1 MEDVLTQISRDA
13 SSAKHKAVR
22 DACVAASGLLEIEE
36 QTKSYE
42 PFQLREKVLEALRL
56 AMETKSSKLG
66 QQAVGGI
73 QKMLVDERFHS
84 LGEET
89 REQQMPYQI
98 LDTLKVAP
106 NCSDDVQMEIMKLFL
121 SMTCSPNCCNTADS
135 ILIIAEI
142 SVDTFKSK
150 EASIKTAVTATV
162 SQILCQVAEQ
172 LREAQMQSLNDDAND
187 AIAEFSSKDT
197 RGKVESLLGDVM
209 KILKYFCEKISGC
222 CSSVTSQQP
231 SPLLPLYLECVHSM
245 FTSSSP
251 HLQYNQEFLDLVW
264 QQLCPSLIFLLGSP
278 VTDKSVM
285 ATSMDDRF
293 VADHG
298 RGSGTS
304 AAAPSVIGPAAR
316 TIYGIAAELLRLVGS
331 VESLRP
337 VLQSLWHKILLY
349 PPPQHR
355 LEALKAIKEVL
366 SVPERVIDIAGP
378 STSDVSTT
386 KHQAHPTKKRKADT
400 DLLKLLVDGIA
411 EASHSSNSDV
421 CYTSVSCIAGLLR
434 SVELISQGQAMTET
448 QVEDINRQMEEAEEE
463 QGRGV
468 TQGDKGLVNGDV
480 VEEESKVKGE
490 EEDTKVN
497 GEEGDTKVKGEEEGS
512 MVETPGT
519 ENDGEGE
526 SKNEGS
532 VSEEGPKMSDEENI
546 DRIEEQKPEDV
557 SGAGEEG
564 KNEEVKVGS
573 EEVQEGGEKKEDK
586 EQKGEEKQEGREPG
600 DGASGE
606 DDGKAEQSTS
616 EKEGEEKGQL
626 EGTPEAGANSTTA
639 MQEEK
644 VEERKTSIQMPKPP
658 PSFEMERQMAL
669 QRAEM
674 ERIAQQNKELERQ
687 GARDFVDCLIGV
699 LPSVLPLI
707 EPEGV
712 DDALQTF
719 ASRFCAGVMEKH
731 KQGQGS
737 ANLPV
742 LNADGVYVST
752 FSALLLNLKLV
763 RMGHY
768 NGQDCRLPM
777 TQKQFIEDVHDSG
790 VLVYLS
796 STWLGEL
803 YKMIITVNILGAA
816 GYLPASP
823 QCNQALITM
832 LTDIDGIGNRHIGGQ
847 MMHDA
852 TVSHVLPVQKDA
864 GNEAAVAAGQKLVHN
879 ILLTCWDSMVDV
891 MAVPLSAKNSAGIS
905 NIALILGTEGAKEQN
920 LKDRDAICMSLD
932 GLRKAARLSCTL
944 GVQERCGAVF
954 AQLANASCI
963 SLEPSKPQVSPGDK
977 KGLKAKMNKPQPLR
991 LHAAHVLSMD
1001 ALLNMGLE
1009 MGSHSAEC
1017 WKHVFRCCAYVSH
1030 LEHSHFSGGDNQA
1043 SLPKVQ
1049 HQKEL
1054 PQDMSTTY
1062 DDLSGDP
1069 EAMYIP
1075 AANPVIPSINIHEMI
1090 TEGRKETG
1098 LEMSAKGGGVLSSAN
1113 AAKAVCRLSADVERL
1128 FEEAATSLNLQ
1139 ALVGFLTELRQV
1151 SADQLFSTAPEVID
1165 PVMMPKPSGNGSQ
1178 SSTYLH
1184 LSHLGEVM
1192 LRCSRSF
1199 QRPLLH
1205 IMRAW
1210 GIVAPHLVEAACH
1223 KDRHVSKKAVTCIHD
1238 IMIELLNNREEKPH
1252 FNFNEAL
1259 FKPFENLLCLELCD
1273 NDVQDQVVSSIAE
1286 LVEASTTSIK
1296 SGWRPL
1302 FGALRVV
1309 KVYKPKGGDYFIS
1322 EERHEQPTAPVFDV
1336 FEAFLGTEN
1345 VHVFA
1350 NAAMDCILC
1359 LLKFIRGPGDRDSD
1373 SDSDDEDD
1381 TDSDFEQVEAPPPDQ
1396 EETRERGD
1404 LCLPALEYLHRCHKT
1419 LASMYTMP
1427 SCPVFKGANHI
1438 NINNVLK
1445 IDTRRGAA
1453 DSAARK
1459 RSASRSGGSDYD
1471 SDDEEEEDE
1480 DDGRER
1486 KMSNYPVFS
1495 MDDNTGVIRVWFLL
1509 LEGLTGSVTTC
1520 PKTYQPQT
1528 LELLF
1533 KLLRSVAEVPGPQF
1547 AVFAVTHLLLPML
1560 QSWVRRSH
1568 HVPDFWDTSKA
1579 NFKHA
1584 CGLSTDLV
1592 VEHTNM
1598 FATRDETWVSTDV
1611 PVMIRQLL
1619 SLLVE
1624 CIGQPVEA
1632 ISRLGCACLRHL
1644 LLSAGPSFTEEM
1656 WSVACE
1662 GLLHAVNASLK
1673 SVKLLMACFNA
1684 GSLEFN
1690 GDVGQVRVSART
1702 DCSEMESIRIRS
1714 LAQQVFLVEDQQ
1726 ASSNPDLED
1735 DNRSYIFLI
1744 HPPDMEGSPVGKR
1757 IPFKNVVV
1765 GLISHQLLLQLL
1777 GSLLLSGAGT
1787 KSTAEEHILVSTPM
1801 SPPGGTAANC
1811 ESKDSSSN
1819 SRQSEHLPGL
1829 LDYLSPKNLV
1839 KIFEC
1844 LLESYNTAC
1853 EFDARP
1859 GLKFL
1864 FQKVGKLEAAGNL
1877 YKQTESS
1884 LTFYMHALIEK
1895 CQHAGSS
1902 FTPEKVKEILYSKE
1916 RTSSACST
1924 ASTEAAPGKGPR
1936 RRNFKRAQS
1945 FIHPELNIMPD
1956 VADNQNW
1963 VFLRLN
1969 RMVAEL
1975 CSNYIQMLINKSLG
1989 EQGADNITDEP
2000 HLFLLS
2006 AEAQNPKDEKKKVLM
2021 PVPPEKKSTSPMG
2034 EVLQIQP
2041 QGQTLGQVTTEEL
2054 QQGGRRG
2061 STDSGGSSAEGKSSD
2076 NKDEARPKEE
2086 RKERKGKMESIYTLA
2101 TNKTIDKLVAQYKKH
2116 KQHQSMTTFV
2126 KEEKQGDR
2134 STSSLMKGPPP
2145 VPGKGQNQ
2153 QQSLEGTAEQNGA
2166 KQQPQ
2171 QQQPRSQQD
2180 RKKSEVMKDS
2190 DARVQ
2195 TWTEIVLS
2203 TLQLLQKMPD
2213 KQFCAL
2219 LPAVF
2224 PCINQLVCHVT
2235 DPGLRQAVRDWLE
2248 RIGKVYGI
2256 IP

>member
-22 DACVAASGLLEIEE
+22 DACVAASGILENEE
-36 QTKSYE
+36 QTKAHE

-73 QKMLVDERFHS
+73 QKMLVDDRFLS

-98 LDTLKVAP
+98 LETLKVAP

-121 SMTCSPNCCNTADS
+121 SMTCSPNCCNSAET

-142 SVDTFKSK
+142 SVETFKSK

-172 LREAQMQSLNDDAND
+172 LREAQMQSLTDDAND

-349 PPPQHR
+349 PPPHHR

-366 SVPERVIDIAGP
+366 SVPERVVDIAGP

-386 KHQAHPTKKRKADT
+386 KHQANPTKKRKADT

-434 SVELISQGQAMTET
+434 SVELISQGQALTET
-448 QVEDINRQMEEAEEE
+448 QIEDINRQMEEAEEE
-463 QGRGV
+463 GRGV
-468 TQGDKGLVNGDV
+468 TEGDKGLVNGDV
-480 VEEESKVKGE
+480 GVESKFKGE
-490 EEDTKVN
+490 EEDTKV
-497 GEEGDTKVKGEEEGS
+497 KGEEES
-512 MVETPGT
+512 MVETPDT
-519 ENDGEGE
+519 KNDEE
-526 SKNEGS
+526 SKNDKS
-532 VSEEGPKMSDEENI
+532 VVEEESQASKENV
-546 DRIEEQKPEDV
+546 DKIEEQKSEDV
-557 SGAGEEG
+557 PGSGEEE
-564 KNEEVKVGS
+564 KNEGDGS
-573 EEVQEGGEKKEDK
+573 EDVQEVGEKER
-586 EQKGEEKQEGREPG
+586 EEKQEGREPG

-606 DDGKAEQSTS
+606 DDGKADQSTS
-616 EKEGEEKGQL
+616 EKEGDAEGQQQDTA
-626 EGTPEAGANSTTA
+626 EGGTNSTPATD
-639 MQEEK
+639 EEK
-644 VEERKTSIQMPKPP
+644 VEERKTSIQKPP
-658 PSFEMERQMAL
+658 ASFEMERQVAL

-674 ERIAQQNKELERQ
+674 ERIAHQNKELERQ

-742 LNADGVYVST
+742 LNADGVYVAT

-803 YKMIITVNILGAA
+803 YKMIVTVNILGAA

-823 QCNQALITM
+823 QSNQALITM
-832 LTDIDGIGNRHIGGQ
+832 LTDIDGMGNRHIGGQ

-852 TVSHVLPVQKDA
+852 TVSLVLPVQKDA
-864 GNEAAVAAGQKLVHN
+864 GNETAVAAGQKLVHN

-1001 ALLNMGLE
+1001 ALLNTGLE

-1054 PQDMSTTY
+1054 PQDMSMTY
-1062 DDLSGDP
+1062 DDLSGGP
-1069 EAMYIP
+1069 EAMYMP

-1113 AAKAVCRLSADVERL
+1113 AAKAVYRLSADVDRL
-1128 FEEAATSLNLQ
+1128 FEEAATSLNLH

-1165 PVMMPKPSGNGSQ
+1165 PVMMPKPTGNGSQ
-1178 SSTYLH
+1178 FSTYLH

-1223 KDRHVSKKAVTCIHD
+1223 KDRHVSKRAVTCIHD

-1359 LLKFIRGPGDRDSD
+1359 LLKFIRGPHGVREGD
-1373 SDSDDEDD
+1373 SDSDDDDD
-1381 TDSDFEQVEAPPPDQ
+1381 TDSDFEQVEAPPPPDQ
-1396 EETRERGD
+1396 EESRERGD

-1445 IDTRRGAA
+1445 IDTRREAV

-1459 RSASRSGGSDYD
+1459 RSTSRSGGSEYD

-1486 KMSNYPVFS
+1486 KTCNYPVFS

-1592 VEHTNM
+1592 VEHTNL
-1598 FATRDETWVSTDV
+1598 FAARDEAWVSTDV

-1702 DCSEMESIRIRS
+1702 DCSEMECIRIRS
-1714 LAQQVFLVEDQQ
+1714 LAQQVFQVEDQQ

-1811 ESKDSSSN
+1811 ESKDSN
-1819 SRQSEHLPGL
+1819 SKQSEHLPGL

-1864 FQKVGKLEAAGNL
+1864 FQKVGKLEAAANL

-1895 CQHAGSS
+1895 CQHAGSA

-1916 RTSSACST
+1916 RTSSTCST

-1956 VADNQNW
+1956 VADNQDW

-1989 EQGADNITDEP
+1989 EHGADNITDEP

-2006 AEAQNPKDEKKKVLM
+2006 AEAQNPKDDKKKVLM
-2021 PVPPEKKSTSPMG
+2021 PLPPEKKSTSPMG
-2034 EVLQIQP
+2034 EVHQIQP
-2041 QGQTLGQVTTEEL
+2041 QGQTLGQVTMEEP

-2076 NKDEARPKEE
+2076 NKEEARAKEE
-2086 RKERKGKMESIYTLA
+2086 KKERKGKMESIYTLA

-2134 STSSLMKGPPP
+2134 ATSSLMKGPPP
-2145 VPGKGQNQ
+2145 VPSKGQNP
-2153 QQSLEGTAEQNGA
+2153 QQSLDGAAEQSA
-2166 KQQPQ
+2166 TKQQPQ
-2171 QQQPRSQQD
+2171 QQPPRSQHD
-2180 RKKSEVMKDS
+2180 RKKFAVMKDS

-2213 KQFCAL
+2213 KQFCTL

>member
-22 DACVAASGLLEIEE
+22 DACVAASGILENEE
-36 QTKSYE
+36 QTKAHE

-73 QKMLVDERFHS
+73 QKMLVDDRFLS

-98 LDTLKVAP
+98 LETLKVAP

-121 SMTCSPNCCNTADS
+121 SMTCSPNCCNSAET

-142 SVDTFKSK
+142 SVETFKSK

-172 LREAQMQSLNDDAND
+172 LREAQMQSLTDDAND

-222 CSSVTSQQP
+222 CSVTSQQP

-349 PPPQHR
+349 PPPHHR

-366 SVPERVIDIAGP
+366 SVPERVVDIAGP

-386 KHQAHPTKKRKADT
+386 KHQANPTKKRKADT

-434 SVELISQGQAMTET
+434 SVELISQGQALTET
-448 QVEDINRQMEEAEEE
+448 QIEDINRQMEEAEEE
-463 QGRGV
+463 GRGV
-468 TQGDKGLVNGDV
+468 TEGDKGLVNGDV
-480 VEEESKVKGE
+480 GVESKFKGE
-490 EEDTKVN
+490 EEDTKV
-497 GEEGDTKVKGEEEGS
+497 KGEEES
-512 MVETPGT
+512 MVETPDT
-519 ENDGEGE
+519 KNDEE
-526 SKNEGS
+526 SKNDKS
-532 VSEEGPKMSDEENI
+532 VVEEESQASKENV
-546 DRIEEQKPEDV
+546 DKIEEQKSEDV
-557 SGAGEEG
+557 PGSGEEE
-564 KNEEVKVGS
+564 KNEGDGS
-573 EEVQEGGEKKEDK
+573 EDVQEVGEKER
-586 EQKGEEKQEGREPG
+586 EEKQEGREPG

-606 DDGKAEQSTS
+606 DDGKADQSTS
-616 EKEGEEKGQL
+616 EKEGDAEGQQQDTA
-626 EGTPEAGANSTTA
+626 EGGTNSTPATD
-639 MQEEK
+639 EEK
-644 VEERKTSIQMPKPP
+644 VEERKTSIQKPP
-658 PSFEMERQMAL
+658 ASFEMERQVAL

-674 ERIAQQNKELERQ
+674 ERIAHQNKELERQ

-742 LNADGVYVST
+742 LNADGVYVAT

-803 YKMIITVNILGAA
+803 YKMIVTVNILGAA

-823 QCNQALITM
+823 QSNQALITM
-832 LTDIDGIGNRHIGGQ
+832 LTDIDGMGNRHIGGQ

-852 TVSHVLPVQKDA
+852 TVSLVLPVQKDA
-864 GNEAAVAAGQKLVHN
+864 GNETAVAAGQKLVHN

-944 GVQERCGAVF
+944 GYSNVSDMSEVRGVQERCGAVF

-1001 ALLNMGLE
+1001 ALLNTGLE

-1054 PQDMSTTY
+1054 PQDMSMTY
-1062 DDLSGDP
+1062 DDLSGGP
-1069 EAMYIP
+1069 EAMYMP

-1113 AAKAVCRLSADVERL
+1113 AAKAVYRLSADVDRL
-1128 FEEAATSLNLQ
+1128 FEEAATSLNLH

-1165 PVMMPKPSGNGSQ
+1165 PVMMPKPTGNGSQ
-1178 SSTYLH
+1178 FSTYLH

-1223 KDRHVSKKAVTCIHD
+1223 KDRHVSKRAVTCIHD

-1359 LLKFIRGPGDRDSD
+1359 LLKFIRGPHGVREGD
-1373 SDSDDEDD
+1373 SDSDDDDD
-1381 TDSDFEQVEAPPPDQ
+1381 TDSDFEQVEAPPPPDQ
-1396 EETRERGD
+1396 EESRERGD

-1445 IDTRRGAA
+1445 IDTRREAV

-1459 RSASRSGGSDYD
+1459 RSTSRSGGSEYD

-1486 KMSNYPVFS
+1486 KTCNYPVFS

-1592 VEHTNM
+1592 VEHTNL
-1598 FATRDETWVSTDV
+1598 FAARDEAWVSTDV

-1702 DCSEMESIRIRS
+1702 DCSEMECIRIRS
-1714 LAQQVFLVEDQQ
+1714 LAQQVFQVEDQQ

-1811 ESKDSSSN
+1811 ESKDSN
-1819 SRQSEHLPGL
+1819 SKQSEHLPGL

-1864 FQKVGKLEAAGNL
+1864 FQKVGKLEAAANL

-1895 CQHAGSS
+1895 CQHAGSA

-1916 RTSSACST
+1916 RTSSTCST

-1956 VADNQNW
+1956 VADNQDW

-1989 EQGADNITDEP
+1989 EHGADNITDEP

-2006 AEAQNPKDEKKKVLM
+2006 AEAQNPKDDKKKVLM
-2021 PVPPEKKSTSPMG
+2021 PLPPEKKSTSPMG
-2034 EVLQIQP
+2034 EVHQIQP
-2041 QGQTLGQVTTEEL
+2041 QGQTLGQVTMEEP

-2076 NKDEARPKEE
+2076 NKEEARAKEE
-2086 RKERKGKMESIYTLA
+2086 KKERKGKMESIYTLA

-2134 STSSLMKGPPP
+2134 ATSSLMKGPPP
-2145 VPGKGQNQ
+2145 VPSKGQNP
-2153 QQSLEGTAEQNGA
+2153 QQSLDGAAEQSA
-2166 KQQPQ
+2166 TKQQPQ
-2171 QQQPRSQQD
+2171 QQPPRSQHD
-2180 RKKSEVMKDS
+2180 RKKFAVMKDS

-2213 KQFCAL
+2213 KQFCTL

>member
-1 MEDVLTQISRDA
+1 MEDVLTQIARDA

-22 DACVAASGLLEIEE
+22 DACVAATGLLENEE
-36 QTKSYE
+36 QTKSHE

-56 AMETKSSKLG
+56 AMETKNSKLG

-172 LREAQMQSLNDDAND
+172 LREAQIQSLADDTND

-197 RGKVESLLGDVM
+197 KGKAESLLGDVM

-222 CSSVTSQQP
+222 CSVSSQQP

-251 HLQYNQEFLDLVW
+251 HLQYNQDFLDLVW

-386 KHQAHPTKKRKADT
+386 KHQAQPTKKRKADT

-434 SVELISQGQAMTET
+434 S
-448 QVEDINRQMEEAEEE
+448 
-463 QGRGV
+463 
-468 TQGDKGLVNGDV
+468 GDGGLVNGDV
-480 VEEESKVKGE
+480 GMEESKVKGE
-490 EEDTKVN
+490 EE
-497 GEEGDTKVKGEEEGS
+497 GS
-512 MVETPGT
+512 KVETPTT
-519 ENDGEGE
+519 ENGKEE
-526 SKNEGS
+526 EPQNEES
-532 VSEEGPKMSDEENI
+532 VSEEGQNRRAETE
-546 DRIEEQKPEDV
+546 EDV
-557 SGAGEEG
+557 SEVQEEEG
-564 KNEEVKVGS
+564 NEEAKVGS
-573 EEVQEGGEKKEDK
+573 EDVQVIGDKKEDE
-586 EQKGEEKQEGREPG
+586 EQKNEEQKEEEKQEGREPG

-606 DDGKAEQSTS
+606 DDGKADQSTS
-616 EKEGEEKGQL
+616 EKEGEAEGQPQ
-626 EGTPEAGANSTTA
+626 GTTA
-639 MQEEK
+639 AQGEEGK
-644 VEERKTSIQMPKPP
+644 EINAPIQTPKPP
-658 PSFEMERQMAL
+658 PGCLEMERQVAL

-699 LPSVLPLI
+699 LPSILPVI

-737 ANLPV
+737 PNLPV
-742 LNADGVYVST
+742 LNADGVYVAT

-803 YKMIITVNILGAA
+803 YKMIVTVNILGAA

-832 LTDIDGIGNRHIGGQ
+832 LTDIDGMGNRHIGGQ
-847 MMHDA
+847 MVHDA
-852 TVSHVLPVQKDA
+852 TISHVLPVQKDA

-977 KGLKAKMNKPQPLR
+977 KGLKAKINKPQPLR

-1001 ALLNMGLE
+1001 ALLNTGLE

-1113 AAKAVCRLSADVERL
+1113 AAKAVYRLSADVDRL
-1128 FEEAATSLNLQ
+1128 FEEAATSLNLH

-1151 SADQLFSTAPEVID
+1151 SADQLFSTTPEVVD
-1165 PVMMPKPSGNGSQ
+1165 PGMMPKPTGNGSQ
-1178 SSTYLH
+1178 FGSYLH

-1286 LVEASTTSIK
+1286 LVEACTTSIK

-1309 KVYKPKGGDYFIS
+1309 KVYKPKVQNSFYYAIGRGLFIS

-1359 LLKFIRGPGDRDSD
+1359 LLKFIRGPGDRDRD

-1381 TDSDFEQVEAPPPDQ
+1381 PDSDFEQIEVAPPDQ

-1419 LASMYTMP
+1419 LASMYSMP
-1427 SCPVFKGANHI
+1427 SC
-1438 NINNVLK
+1438 
-1445 IDTRRGAA
+1445 
-1453 DSAARK
+1453 
-1459 RSASRSGGSDYD
+1459 
-1471 SDDEEEEDE
+1471 
-1480 DDGRER
+1480 
-1486 KMSNYPVFS
+1486 
-1495 MDDNTGVIRVWFLL
+1495 VIRVWFLL

-1592 VEHTNM
+1592 VEHTNL
-1598 FATRDETWVSTDV
+1598 FAARDEAWVSTDV

-1619 SLLVE
+1619 NLLVE

-1673 SVKLLMACFNA
+1673 SLKLLMACFNA

-1777 GSLLLSGAGT
+1777 GSLLLSGVGT
-1787 KSTAEEHILVSTPM
+1787 RSTAEEHILVSTPM

-1811 ESKDSSSN
+1811 ESKDSNSN
-1819 SRQSEHLPGL
+1819 SKQSEHLPGL

-1864 FQKVGKLEAAGNL
+1864 FQKVGKLEAAANL
-1877 YKQTESS
+1877 YKQTENS

-1924 ASTEAAPGKGPR
+1924 ASTESAPGKGPR

-1945 FIHPELNIMPD
+1945 FIHQELNIMPIES
-1956 VADNQNW
+1956 DNQNW

-2006 AEAQNPKDEKKKVLM
+2006 AEAQNPKEEKKKVLM
-2021 PVPPEKKSTSPMG
+2021 PIPPEKKSSNPMG
-2034 EVLQIQP
+2034 EVHQIQP
-2041 QGQTLGQVTTEEL
+2041 QGQTLGQVTTEEA
-2054 QQGGRRG
+2054 QGGRRG

-2076 NKDEARPKEE
+2076 NKDEGRPKEDK
-2086 RKERKGKMESIYTLA
+2086 KERKGKMESIYTLA

-2134 STSSLMKGPPP
+2134 ATSSLMKGPPP
-2145 VPGKGQNQ
+2145 VPTKAQNQ
-2153 QQSLEGTAEQNGA
+2153 QQSPEGAGEQNGT
-2166 KQQPQ
+2166 KQQP

-2180 RKKSEVMKDS
+2180 RKKSAVMKDS
-2190 DARVQ
+2190 DAR
-2195 TWTEIVLS
+2195 
-2203 TLQLLQKMPD
+2203 
-2213 KQFCAL
+2213 
-2219 LPAVF
+2219 
-2224 PCINQLVCHVT
+2224 
-2235 DPGLRQAVRDWLE
+2235 
-2248 RIGKVYGI
+2248 
-2256 IP
+2256 

>member
-1 MEDVLTQISRDA
+1 MEDVLTQIARDA

-22 DACVAASGLLEIEE
+22 DACVAATGLLEHEE
-36 QTKSYE
+36 QTKSHE

-56 AMETKSSKLG
+56 AMETKNSKLG

-135 ILIIAEI
+135 ILIIAEHCFVAHLGGNRQLSTMAK
-142 SVDTFKSK
+142 SVVIQTLSFLCHRVLTDSHKSIYKIAFSKADDT
-150 EASIKTAVTATV
+150 
-162 SQILCQVAEQ
+162 
-172 LREAQMQSLNDDAND
+172 ND

-197 RGKVESLLGDVM
+197 KGKAESLLGDVM

-222 CSSVTSQQP
+222 CSVSSQQP

-251 HLQYNQEFLDLVW
+251 HLQYNQDFLDLVW

-386 KHQAHPTKKRKADT
+386 KQQAQPTKKRKADT

-434 SVELISQGQAMTET
+434 SVEQISQGHAMTET
-448 QVEDINRQMEEAEEE
+448 QIEDINRQMEEAEEE

-468 TQGDKGLVNGDV
+468 TEGDSGLVNGDV
-480 VEEESKVKGE
+480 GVEESKVKGE
-490 EEDTKVN
+490 EE
-497 GEEGDTKVKGEEEGS
+497 GS
-512 MVETPGT
+512 KVETPAT
-519 ENDGEGE
+519 ENGKEE
-526 SKNEGS
+526 EPQNEES
-532 VSEEGPKMSDEENI
+532 VSEEGSKLDEESK
-546 DRIEEQKPEDV
+546 DRTEEQKPEEDV
-557 SGAGEEG
+557 SGVQEEEG
-564 KNEEVKVGS
+564 NEEAKVGS
-573 EEVQEGGEKKEDK
+573 EDVQEAVENKEDQ

-616 EKEGEEKGQL
+616 EKEGEAEGQ
-626 EGTPEAGANSTTA
+626 PQSTTA
-639 MQEEK
+639 AQEEEGK
-644 VEERKTSIQMPKPP
+644 EINAPIQTPKPP
-658 PSFEMERQMAL
+658 PSLEMERQVAL

-699 LPSVLPLI
+699 LPSILPVI

-737 ANLPV
+737 PNLPV
-742 LNADGVYVST
+742 LNADGVYVAT

-803 YKMIITVNILGAA
+803 YKMIVTVNILGAA

-832 LTDIDGIGNRHIGGQ
+832 LTDIDGMGNRHIGGQ
-847 MMHDA
+847 MVHDA

-977 KGLKAKMNKPQPLR
+977 KGLKAKINKPQPLR

-1001 ALLNMGLE
+1001 ALLNTGLE

-1054 PQDMSTTY
+1054 PQDMLTTY

-1113 AAKAVCRLSADVERL
+1113 AAKAVYRLSADVDRL
-1128 FEEAATSLNLQ
+1128 FEEAATSLNLH

-1151 SADQLFSTAPEVID
+1151 SADQLFSTAPEVVD
-1165 PVMMPKPSGNGSQ
+1165 PGMMPKPTGNGSQ
-1178 SSTYLH
+1178 FGSYLH

-1286 LVEASTTSIK
+1286 LVEACTTSIK

-1359 LLKFIRGPGDRDSD
+1359 LLKFIRGPGDRDRD

-1381 TDSDFEQVEAPPPDQ
+1381 PDSDFEQIEAAPPDQ

-1419 LASMYTMP
+1419 LASMYSMP
-1427 SCPVFKGANHI
+1427 SCPVFKGAHHI

-1445 IDTRRGAA
+1445 IDTRREAA
-1453 DSAARK
+1453 DSAVRK
-1459 RSASRSGGSDYD
+1459 KSASGSGGTDYD
-1471 SDDEEEEDE
+1471 SDDEEEDD

-1486 KMSNYPVFS
+1486 TMANYPVFS

-1592 VEHTNM
+1592 VEHTNL
-1598 FATRDETWVSTDV
+1598 FAARDEAWVSTDV

-1619 SLLVE
+1619 NLLVE

-1673 SVKLLMACFNA
+1673 SLKLLMACFNA

-1777 GSLLLSGAGT
+1777 GSLLLSGVGT
-1787 KSTAEEHILVSTPM
+1787 RSTAEEHILVSTPM
-1801 SPPGGTAANC
+1801 SLPGGTAANC
-1811 ESKDSSSN
+1811 ESKDSNSN
-1819 SRQSEHLPGL
+1819 SKQSEHLPGL

-1864 FQKVGKLEAAGNL
+1864 FQKVGKLEAAANL
-1877 YKQTESS
+1877 YKQTENS

-1924 ASTEAAPGKGPR
+1924 ASTESVPGKGPR

-1945 FIHPELNIMPD
+1945 FIHQELNIMP
-1956 VADNQNW
+1956 VEADNQNW

-2006 AEAQNPKDEKKKVLM
+2006 AEAQNPKEEKKKVLM
-2021 PVPPEKKSTSPMG
+2021 PIPPEKKSTNPVG
-2034 EVLQIQP
+2034 EVHQIQP
-2041 QGQTLGQVTTEEL
+2041 QGQTLGQVTTEE

-2076 NKDEARPKEE
+2076 NKDEGRPKDDK
-2086 RKERKGKMESIYTLA
+2086 KERKGKMESIYTLA

-2134 STSSLMKGPPP
+2134 ATSSLMKGPPP
-2145 VPGKGQNQ
+2145 VPTKAQNQ
-2153 QQSLEGTAEQNGA
+2153 QQSPEGAGEQNGT

-2180 RKKSEVMKDS
+2180 RKKSAVMKDS
-2190 DARVQ
+2190 DARVK

-2213 KQFCAL
+2213 KQFCTL

-2224 PCINQLVCHVT
+2224 PCINQLVCHVI
-2235 DPGLRQAVRDWLE
+2235 DPGLRNAVRDWLE
-2248 RIGKVYGI
+2248 RIGKVYSI

>member
-22 DACVAASGLLEIEE
+22 DACVAASGILENEE
-36 QTKSYE
+36 QTKAHE

-73 QKMLVDERFHS
+73 QKMLVDDRFLS

-98 LDTLKVAP
+98 LETLKVAP

-121 SMTCSPNCCNTADS
+121 SMTCSPNCCNSAET

-142 SVDTFKSK
+142 SVETFKSK

-172 LREAQMQSLNDDAND
+172 LREAQMQSLTDDAND

-349 PPPQHR
+349 PPPHHR

-366 SVPERVIDIAGP
+366 SVPERVVDIAGP

-386 KHQAHPTKKRKADT
+386 KHQANPTKKRKADT

-434 SVELISQGQAMTET
+434 SVELISQGQALTET
-448 QVEDINRQMEEAEEE
+448 QIEDINRQMEEAEEE
-463 QGRGV
+463 GRGV
-468 TQGDKGLVNGDV
+468 TEGDKGLVNGDV
-480 VEEESKVKGE
+480 GVESKFKGE
-490 EEDTKVN
+490 EEDTKV
-497 GEEGDTKVKGEEEGS
+497 KGEEES
-512 MVETPGT
+512 MVETPDT
-519 ENDGEGE
+519 KNDEE
-526 SKNEGS
+526 SKNDKS
-532 VSEEGPKMSDEENI
+532 VVEEESQASKENV
-546 DRIEEQKPEDV
+546 DKIEEQKSEDV
-557 SGAGEEG
+557 PGSGEEE
-564 KNEEVKVGS
+564 KNEGDGS
-573 EEVQEGGEKKEDK
+573 EDVQEVGEKER
-586 EQKGEEKQEGREPG
+586 EEKQEGREPG

-606 DDGKAEQSTS
+606 DDGKADQSTS
-616 EKEGEEKGQL
+616 EKEGDAEGQQQDTA
-626 EGTPEAGANSTTA
+626 EGGTNSTPATD
-639 MQEEK
+639 EEK
-644 VEERKTSIQMPKPP
+644 VEERKTSIQKPP
-658 PSFEMERQMAL
+658 ASFEMERQVAL

-674 ERIAQQNKELERQ
+674 ERIAHQNKELERQ

-742 LNADGVYVST
+742 LNADGVYVAT

-803 YKMIITVNILGAA
+803 YKMIVTVNILGAA

-823 QCNQALITM
+823 QSNQALITM
-832 LTDIDGIGNRHIGGQ
+832 LTDIDGMGNRHIGGQ

-852 TVSHVLPVQKDA
+852 TVSLVLPVQKDA
-864 GNEAAVAAGQKLVHN
+864 GNETAVAAGQKLVHN

-944 GVQERCGAVF
+944 GYSNVSDMSEVRGVQERCGAVF

-1001 ALLNMGLE
+1001 ALLNTGLE

-1054 PQDMSTTY
+1054 PQDMSMTY
-1062 DDLSGDP
+1062 DDLSGGP
-1069 EAMYIP
+1069 EAMYMP

-1113 AAKAVCRLSADVERL
+1113 AAKAVYRLSADVDRL
-1128 FEEAATSLNLQ
+1128 FEEAATSLNLH

-1165 PVMMPKPSGNGSQ
+1165 PVMMPKPTGNGSQ
-1178 SSTYLH
+1178 FSTYLH

-1223 KDRHVSKKAVTCIHD
+1223 KDRHVSKRAVTCIHD

-1359 LLKFIRGPGDRDSD
+1359 LLKFIRGPHGVREGD
-1373 SDSDDEDD
+1373 SDSDDDDD
-1381 TDSDFEQVEAPPPDQ
+1381 TDSDFEQVEAPPPPDQ
-1396 EETRERGD
+1396 EESRERGD

-1445 IDTRRGAA
+1445 IDTRREAV

-1459 RSASRSGGSDYD
+1459 RSTSRSGGSEYD

-1486 KMSNYPVFS
+1486 KTCNYPVFS

-1592 VEHTNM
+1592 VEHTNL
-1598 FATRDETWVSTDV
+1598 FAARDEAWVSTDV

-1702 DCSEMESIRIRS
+1702 DCSEMECIRIRS
-1714 LAQQVFLVEDQQ
+1714 LAQQVFQVEDQQ

-1811 ESKDSSSN
+1811 ESKDSN
-1819 SRQSEHLPGL
+1819 SKQSEHLPGL

-1864 FQKVGKLEAAGNL
+1864 FQKVGKLEAAANL

-1895 CQHAGSS
+1895 CQHAGSA

-1916 RTSSACST
+1916 RTSSTCST

-1956 VADNQNW
+1956 VADNQDW

-1989 EQGADNITDEP
+1989 EHGADNITDEP

-2006 AEAQNPKDEKKKVLM
+2006 AEAQNPKDDKKKVLM
-2021 PVPPEKKSTSPMG
+2021 PLPPEKKSTSPMG
-2034 EVLQIQP
+2034 EVHQIQP
-2041 QGQTLGQVTTEEL
+2041 QGQTLGQVTMEEP

-2076 NKDEARPKEE
+2076 NKEEARAKEE
-2086 RKERKGKMESIYTLA
+2086 KKERKGKMESIYTLA

-2134 STSSLMKGPPP
+2134 ATSSLMKGPPP
-2145 VPGKGQNQ
+2145 VPSKGQNP
-2153 QQSLEGTAEQNGA
+2153 QQSLDGAAEQSA
-2166 KQQPQ
+2166 TKQQPQ
-2171 QQQPRSQQD
+2171 QQPPRSQHD
-2180 RKKSEVMKDS
+2180 RKKFAVMKDS

-2213 KQFCAL
+2213 KQFCTL